1 MVVDP
6 TTSQVF
12 VSCPSSNS
20 VAVLDSSGNLL
31 ATIGDIAGASGLA
44 AVGNTVY
51 VTAENTGTVD
61 AINTSTLAANPL
73 GATGLVDATDL
84 VYAGG
89 YLWSTTSDGDQ
100 ALDEPLYRIDPSS
113 GAVTIYNSLLGAFVD
128 SLLADPGN
136 PNEFLASTSDI
147 TFPSAQDITVSSG
160 TPSAG
165 PLVTLFNDGNPLAIS
180 PDGSTVFAQDSSNL
194 VGLDSDTLQ
203 PNGVQYPAMYLINA
217 VAASSGDGGVIAITN
232 AGISIYRLGN
242 PADMIG
248 STEWDDNQI
257 VEPDGLAF
265 SPDGMTIFAV
275 TTAPYPPGDNGP
287 PGPAEFHALTTNALP
302 SPPPLI
308 NSPPYGENFGSVA
321 VGTVSSQSVILQ
333 NSGPG
338 PDSITGVDLSGA
350 DPNDFIANPASCG
363 PSSSGVVTLAS
374 GAACSL
380 TIYFRPGAT
389 GTRSATLT
397 LNDDEITPYSVD
409 LTGVGSEGYYEAG
422 ANGAV
427 FAYGDA
433 FFRGDMAKKPLS
445 APIISM
451 ALTHDGGGYWLLGR
465 DGGVFSFG
473 DAGFYGSTGGIALNK
488 PVVGMSPDPDGGGYW
503 LVASDGG
510 IFAFGAA
517 PFYGS
522 TGAIHLNEPIVG
534 MAPTPDGRGYWL
546 VASDGGV
553 FAFGDAGFYGSTGA
567 IHLNEPIVGMAPT
580 PDGRGYWLV
589 ASDGGVF
596 AFGDA
601 SFYGSTGS
609 IRLNRPM
616 VSMAS
621 TPDGGGYWLVA
632 NDGGVFAFGDAPFD
646 GSAASTPG
654 QSVVSLISSG
664 PPTVQAILDAPAVR
678 NTLSRFPHW
687 NAG

>member
-1 MVVDP
+1 MRRTVAIAVVAVVGSLVVPQLGGMSVAGATSVAGPGTNLPCQTIGQMVVDP

-308 NSPPYGENFGSVA
+308 NSPPYSENFGSVA

-333 NSGPG
+333 
-338 PDSITGVDLSGA
+338 I
-350 DPNDFIANPASCG
+350 
-363 PSSSGVVTLAS
+363 
-374 GAACSL
+374 
-380 TIYFRPGAT
+380 
-389 GTRSATLT
+389 
-397 LNDDEITPYSVD
+397 
-409 LTGVGSEGYYEAG
+409 
-422 ANGAV
+422 
-427 FAYGDA
+427 
-433 FFRGDMAKKPLS
+433 
-445 APIISM
+445 
-451 ALTHDGGGYWLLGR
+451 R
-465 DGGVFSFG
+465 DQVQ
-473 DAGFYGSTGGIALNK
+473 
-488 PVVGMSPDPDGGGYW
+488 
-503 LVASDGG
+503 
-510 IFAFGAA
+510 
-517 PFYGS
+517 
-522 TGAIHLNEPIVG
+522 
-534 MAPTPDGRGYWL
+534 
-546 VASDGGV
+546 
-553 FAFGDAGFYGSTGA
+553 
-567 IHLNEPIVGMAPT
+567 
-580 PDGRGYWLV
+580 
-589 ASDGGVF
+589 
-596 AFGDA
+596 
-601 SFYGSTGS
+601 
-609 IRLNRPM
+609 IRLPE
-616 VSMAS
+616 
-621 TPDGGGYWLVA
+621 
-632 NDGGVFAFGDAPFD
+632 
-646 GSAASTPG
+646 
-654 QSVVSLISSG
+654 LISRVQT
-664 PPTVQAILDAPAVR
+664 PTTSLPIRLAVVQAQAVWSPWPREPPAP
-678 NTLSRFPHW
+678 SRSTSVPARRAPEVPH
-687 NAG
+687 